1 MTCGQWPIME
11 EEAFAACVF
20 FLIRSELCGDS
31 CVVWGHI
38 GRPAGWLPVGFLID
52 RPRGF
57 CYACLTFSHLRHN
70 GRHSKVVV
78 WA

>member
-38 GRPAGWLPVGFLID
+38 GRPAGWLPVGFL
-52 RPRGF
+52 
-57 CYACLTFSHLRHN
+57 
-70 GRHSKVVV
+70 
-78 WA
+78 